1 MKRRVSIHRHGESQ
15 FLCACIFS
23 IVTSTMRNPFRRS
36 SLATAVAILLMTIAS
51 QSAGVA
57 DAAAIPRPLQYNKEV
72 VKLSDQTFEH
82 QTQASTGQTTGN
94 WLVWFYTT
102 GDDTIIEGEMPDE
115 DFTSE
120 HNLVLATVHGVLAKE
135 TSKRF
140 QLTEFPCFLYF
151 SRRKM
156 YKYTGDLTWDALTEF
171 VRSVHEGTVDASE
184 LALDVPPPRSE
195 FVKMVEVLHEA
206 RVTHM
211 LFGAFA
217 IIVGLFAMYTRVVAQ
232 SMHQI
237 KKKSS

>member
-1 MKRRVSIHRHGESQ
+1 LLAGAVS
-15 FLCACIFS
+15 
-23 IVTSTMRNPFRRS
+23 
-36 SLATAVAILLMTIAS
+36 ILLMTIAS
-51 QSAGVA
+51 NFGAVA
-57 DAAAIPRPLQYNKEV
+57 DAAIARPLQYNKDV

-135 TSKRF
+135 TAKRF
-140 QLTEFPCFLYF
+140 QITEFPCFLYL

-156 YKYTGDLTWDALTEF
+156 YKYAGDLTWEALTEF
-171 VRSVHEGTVDASE
+171 VRTVHEGTGAAAAQ
-184 LALDVPPPRSE
+184 ALDVPPPRSE

-217 IIVGLFAMYTRVVAQ
+217 IIIGLFAMYTRIVAQ
-232 SMHQI
+232 SMAERI
-237 KKKSS
+237 KEKSS